1 MRHQI
6 LSTTVVLFSLMVGD
20 LFAADPPKRVLL
32 VTHAGGFMHDSLL
45 TAEKTLK
52 SLGPEHGLQVT
63 CWRFT
68 ADPDARIKVKRKQD
82 GQETELEST
91 ALEDYSFRFQKMMG
105 EPVTRQE
112 CGRINAETLKQFDA
126 VMFFTTST
134 WTTERGSHPLT
145 ESELKDLLAWV
156 KRGGGF
162 VATHC
167 GSDTLHNTA
176 YGELVGA
183 TFGGHPWVQKVRLH
197 AEDPKHP
204 AAKGLT
210 DGSEIFDEIYQFGAI
225 PNHPAAVP
233 LKVQPFSREKLH
245 IILSVD
251 NSSFDVTKGSRE
263 DQDYPVAWC
272 QRFGQG
278 RSFYTSLGHH
288 KEIWTDPRFHQHLLG
303 GMKWALG
310 TADGDATPSG
320 KLSRRR

>member
-1 MRHQI
+1 MRHQFFVTI
-6 LSTTVVLFSLMVGD
+6 LFFFTLMVGGAI
-20 LFAADPPKRVLL
+20 AADAPKRVLL

-82 GQETELEST
+82 GQESELETT

-105 EPVTRQE
+105 EPVTHQE
-112 CGRINAETLKQFDA
+112 YGRINAETLKKFDA

-156 KRGGGF
+156 KQGGGF

-183 TFGGHPWVQKVRLH
+183 TFGGHPWVQKVRLR
-197 AEDPKHP
+197 AEDPQHP

-310 TADGDATPSG
+310 EAAGDATPSG
-320 KLSRRR
+320 KLVRRR